1 MPSKLV
7 RLLSS
12 NTPILDVGF
21 GRYFSSPVVVAGL
34 ALMLELSAPVP
45 QPTNAIDNVAINK
58 AIALVLLTVF
68 FMVKSSKLNFI
79 RTFVYR

>member
-12 NTPILDVGF
+12 NTPIFGVGF

-68 FMVKSSKLNFI
+68 FIVKSSKLNFI

>member
-12 NTPILDVGF
+12 NTPIFGVGF

-45 QPTNAIDNVAINK
+45 QPTKATDNVAINK

-68 FMVKSSKLNFI
+68 FIVKSSKLNFI